1 MISRGAPGGRGGR
14 AGVGHRL
21 ERWAARPQLVAGR
34 LARWLRRH
42 LLGTFAVLGVIAF
55 SLGLIGMYRQFRSE
69 PAMFNWPNIVFFTA
83 TLFLADGTVFQN
95 GGRYPLALEIA
106 RFLAPVATAVGVAD
120 GVSTIFAQRFE
131 RFRAR
136 HARHHVIVCGTGPT
150 ASALVDKLSRSKRV
164 VLVAEDAERE
174 YPDAELP
181 PGLLRVVGDP
191 MEPLVLAKAGVAR
204 ADVVYG
210 CLPDTSSNLAIALAA
225 RRLAAD
231 RAEQPL
237 RCVAQVGDLSLIPHL
252 RARRIGF
259 NDDSGF
265 RLDFFA
271 VEVLGARALLNR
283 YPPSWAAPD
292 RGEQLPVVPAPLAVL
307 GLSGL
312 GRALVMEL
320 ARRWLALVGA
330 AGPLLPIAVADPAAD
345 EILAALRVR
354 EPALARVALTGHNTP
369 NSELPR
375 AVMEADGPNG
385 PPEFVYV
392 CQSDEERALLC
403 GLDAAQ
409 VLNGRF
415 GVARTTVIVCTGRQ
429 RSLQDVFGRPT
440 FPRPPTPLPGPL
452 LEDLL
457 GGVRFFAVNDEA
469 LPLDLGDTDLIER
482 FARASHEH
490 YLAAERRRGT
500 AMGSRPAMVTWE
512 ELPDD
517 LQDSNRAQVAQFGEI
532 LQTAQTLMLMPAGET
547 DTDFAFTADEIDELA
562 QQEHQR
568 WRREREI
575 HGYALGPT
583 QQSGPDRRHPAIVD
597 WSALPE
603 TDRERDRDVIRS
615 LPAILAHVG
624 LRIVRLDDPA

>member
-1 MISRGAPGGRGGR
+1 MISRGTPGGRGGR
-14 AGVGHRL
+14 PGPGHRL
-21 ERWAARPQLVAGR
+21 ERWANRPLLVAGR

-55 SLGLIGMYRQFRSE
+55 SLGLLGMYRQFRHE

-83 TLFLADGTVFQN
+83 TLFLADGTVFQG
-95 GGRYPLALEIA
+95 GGRYPVALEIA
-106 RFLAPVATAVGVAD
+106 RFLAPLATAVGVAD

-210 CLPDTSSNLAIALAA
+210 CLPDTSSNLAIALAT
-225 RRLAAD
+225 RLLAAD
-231 RAEQPL
+231 RADQPL

-259 NDDSGF
+259 NDHSGF

-292 RGEQLPVVPAPLAVL
+292 HAEEPPVEPAPLVVL

-312 GRALVMEL
+312 GRALVLEL
-320 ARRWLALVGA
+320 ARRWSALVGA

-345 EILAALRVR
+345 EILAALRIR
-354 EPALARVALTGHNTP
+354 EPALAQVELTGHDTP
-369 NSELPR
+369 HGELPP
-375 AVMEADGPNG
+375 AVTDAP

-392 CQSDEERALLC
+392 CQSDEERALLY
-403 GLDAAQ
+403 GLDTAQ

-415 GVARTTVIVCTGRQ
+415 GFARTTVIVCTGRQ
-429 RSLQDVFGRPT
+429 RSLQDVFGRPQY
-440 FPRPPTPLPGPL
+440 PRPSTPRPGPL

-457 GGVRFFAVNDEA
+457 GRVRFFAVNDEA

-482 FARASHEH
+482 FARASHER
-490 YLAAERRRGT
+490 YLASERHRGT
-500 AMGSRPAMVTWE
+500 PMRSRPAMVTWE
-512 ELPDD
+512 ELPAN
-517 LQDSNRAQVAQFGEI
+517 LQDSNRAQAAQFGEI
-532 LQTAQTLMLMPAGET
+532 LQSAQTLMLMPAGVA
-547 DTDFAFTADEIDELA
+547 DTDFAFTPDEIEEFA
-562 QQEHQR
+562 QQEHER
-568 WRREREI
+568 WRREREAK
-575 HGYALGPT
+575 GYTLGPT
-583 QQSGPDRRHPAIVD
+583 QQDGPDRRHPALVD
-597 WSALPE
+597 WLALSD
-603 TDRERDRDVIRS
+603 TDRERDREVIRS

-624 LRIVRLDDPA
+624 LRIVRLDDPD

>member
-1 MISRGAPGGRGGR
+1 MIGRGAPGGRGGR
-14 AGVGHRL
+14 AGLGHRL
-21 ERWAARPQLVAGR
+21 ERWAARPLLVAGR

-55 SLGLIGMYRQFRSE
+55 SLGLIGMYRHFRSE
-69 PAMFNWPNIVFFTA
+69 PAMFSWPNIVFFTA
-83 TLFLADGTVFQN
+83 TLFLADGTVFQD
-95 GGRYPLALEIA
+95 GGKFPLTLEIA

-191 MEPLVLAKAGVAR
+191 VEPLVLAKAGVAR

-231 RAEQPL
+231 RVEQPL
-237 RCVAQVGDLSLIPHL
+237 RCLAQVGDLSLIPHL
-252 RARRIGF
+252 RARRIGL

-271 VEVLGARALLNR
+271 VEVLGAHALLNR
-283 YPPSWAAPD
+283 YPPSWAAPEP
-292 RGEQLPVVPAPLAVL
+292 GAAPTVAPAPLVVL

-320 ARRWLALVGA
+320 ARRWRSLAGA
-330 AGPLLPIAVADPAAD
+330 SGPLLPIAVADPAA
-345 EILAALRVR
+345 EEKLAALRAR
-354 EPALARVALTGHNTP
+354 EPALARVALTAHDTP
-369 NSELPR
+369 HGELPP
-375 AVMEADGPNG
+375 AVTQADGPQE

-392 CQSDEERALLC
+392 CQSDEERALLY

-409 VLNGRF
+409 ALNGRF
-415 GVARTTVIVCTGRQ
+415 GVARTTVIVRTGRQ

-440 FPRPPTPLPGPL
+440 FPRPATPLPGPL
-452 LEDLL
+452 LEDLQ

-482 FARASHEH
+482 FARASHER
-490 YLAAERRRGT
+490 YLDTERRRGN
-500 AMGSRPAMVTWE
+500 AMGSRRAMVAWAD
-512 ELPDD
+512 LPDD
-517 LQDSNRAQVAQFGEI
+517 LRDSNRAQAAQFGEV
-532 LQTAQTLMLMPAGET
+532 LRAQALMLMPAGEA
-547 DTDFAFTADEIDELA
+547 DADFAFTVGEIDELA
-562 QQEHQR
+562 QQEHER
-568 WRREREI
+568 WRREREAK
-575 HGYALGPT
+575 GFALGPT
-583 QQSGPDRRHPAIVD
+583 HQDGADRRHPAMVD
-597 WSALPE
+597 WSALSE
-603 TDRERDRDVIRS
+603 IDRDRDRDVIRS
-615 LPAILAHVG
+615 LPAILAHAG
-624 LRIVRLDDPA
+624 LRIVRLEDPT

>member
-1 MISRGAPGGRGGR
+1 MISRGAPGSRGGR

-21 ERWAARPQLVAGR
+21 GRWATRPQLVAGR

-83 TLFLADGTVFQN
+83 TLFLADGTVFQD

-292 RGEQLPVVPAPLAVL
+292 RGEQPPVVPASLAVL

-330 AGPLLPIAVADPAAD
+330 GGPLLPIPVADPAAD

-369 NSELPR
+369 NGGLPP

-415 GVARTTVIVCTGRQ
+415 AVARTTVIVCTGRQ

-469 LPLDLGDTDLIER
+469 AP
-482 FARASHEH
+482 ARP
-490 YLAAERRRGT
+490 RRHR
-500 AMGSRPAMVTWE
+500 
-512 ELPDD
+512 
-517 LQDSNRAQVAQFGEI
+517 
-532 LQTAQTLMLMPAGET
+532 
-547 DTDFAFTADEIDELA
+547 
-562 QQEHQR
+562 
-568 WRREREI
+568 
-575 HGYALGPT
+575 
-583 QQSGPDRRHPAIVD
+583 PDRTLRPGEPRT
-597 WSALPE
+597 LPGGG
-603 TDRERDRDVIRS
+603 TPSGHRDGVQASDG
-615 LPAILAHVG
+615 AVG
-624 LRIVRLDDPA
+624 GAPG